1 MKLKNKIL
9 ILSIALFLNFA
20 LAQEQILDFLAE
32 FEAKKEECSAISCQ
46 GLPTDKAI
54 ECLKKVQSCLEEVQ
68 KSLSSW
74 SDIKLKEIQG
84 KIDEL
89 ARKEES
95 LKKRLDYLEAQAEKT
110 KLEIKVISEK
120 IEILNLNISQKESE
134 IADIED
140 QILKK
145 EKEIEN
151 LKEKLGSVLKLI
163 YEYENSNLFGKA
175 IFEESLASLLNEI
188 VFLENI
194 QKELALNVQKA
205 KEVLKNLNLI
215 KSNLEEEKLRL
226 ENLKNEATQKASELQ
241 AKVLS
246 LEDMERET
254 KNLLEIT
261 QGDNE
266 KYQKLLAEIKAQ
278 TEQLL
283 GDLSALARQR
293 QSELQELIAKY
304 GKVPEGL
311 FGVPLFLQ
319 TNYPNAKLGF
329 SNYSF
334 SGYGCA
340 VTSVAMVLKYYGL
353 NVDPMSLN
361 SDWQNIFS
369 CTCKIKNPEGCK
381 INQKDCNECVAFCWY
396 GVTKPPYNMKVSG
409 IVDYHQPISVADL
422 NQYFQ
427 PGRPMIIFLN
437 TATPKSP
444 KGHYVVVVGKIND
457 KFVVNDPIL
466 GTVYLDVSM
475 EAIKKWYQS
484 DVFIDQV
491 ILYTP

>member
-89 ARKEES
+89 SKKEES

-226 ENLKNEATQKASELQ
+226 EDLKNEATQKASELQ
-241 AKVLS
+241 AKVSS

-293 QSELQELIAKY
+293 QSELRELIAKY

-369 CTCKIKNPEGCK
+369 CTGEGW
-381 INQKDCNECVAFCWY
+381 AFCWY
-396 GVTKPPYNMKVSG
+396 GVTNPPYNMKISG
-409 IVDYHQPISVADL
+409 VIEHRPISLAELD
-422 NQYFQ
+422 QYFKPQ
-427 PGRPMIIFLN
+427 RPIIIFLN
-437 TATPKSP
+437 TATSQNPR
-444 KGHYVVVVGKIND
+444 GHYVVVVGKIND

-491 ILYTP
+491 IIYTP